1 MSENKALFLGF
12 VLGCLITGALN
23 FSAAH
28 ADQTLDLEESYR
40 DGDYTV
46 CIYSNGR
53 SSAVVYKDG
62 AGSCPSKHI
71 KRT

>member
-1 MSENKALFLGF
+1 MKYFALGF
-12 VLGCLITGALN
+12 SIAALIAVVMM
-23 FSAAH
+23 SSAH

-40 DGDYTV
+40 DGNYTV

>member
-1 MSENKALFLGF
+1 MKYFALGF
-12 VLGCLITGALN
+12 SIAALIAVVMMS
-23 FSAAH
+23 SAAH